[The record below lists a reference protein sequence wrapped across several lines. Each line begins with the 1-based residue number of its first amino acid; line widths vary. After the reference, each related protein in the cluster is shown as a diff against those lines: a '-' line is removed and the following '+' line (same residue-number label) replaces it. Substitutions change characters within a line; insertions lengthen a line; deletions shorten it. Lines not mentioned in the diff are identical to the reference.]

1 MGRREAEDD
10 VVDAGG
16 YRDRTDRE
24 GEVAVVVGGVELLL
38 PPFSPVMLLRRWP
51 TLVAAGRVLLVE
63 MAEYLLAA
71 DRAPDRRE
79 DVSVLGDDP
88 VPSRIPE
95 RARAASAL
103 ACNLLPESL
112 RSALLPFVSPFSSPA
127 PTEASLFCTCG
138 TPLFPSLP
146 SGTAT
151 PATTS
156 VPPLACWPETTA
168 PGSSSAGLD
177 DRWTPSF

>member
-1 MGRREAEDD
+1 M
-10 VVDAGG
+10 DAGG

-24 GEVAVVVGGVELLL
+24 GEVVVSGVELLLLL

-63 MAEYLLAA
+63 TAEYLLAA

-79 DVSVLGDDP
+79 GVSVLGDDP

-95 RARAASAL
+95 RASAASAL

-112 RSALLPFVSPFSSPA
+112 RSALLPFASPFSSLA

-138 TPLFPSLP
+138 TPLFPSLL
-146 SGTAT
+146 SGMAT
-151 PATTS
+151 PATMS

-168 PGSSSAGLD
+168 PG
-177 DRWTPSF
+177 